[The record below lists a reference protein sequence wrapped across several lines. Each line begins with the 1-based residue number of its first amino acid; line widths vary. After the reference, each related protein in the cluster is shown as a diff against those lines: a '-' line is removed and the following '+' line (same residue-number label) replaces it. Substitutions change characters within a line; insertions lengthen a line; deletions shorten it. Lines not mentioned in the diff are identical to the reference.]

1 MPPAVA
7 ALLQPGRTAAALGL
21 YGFVLDAH
29 DGRFLAHGGCA
40 SYVGATLEAAAAAA
54 ALPASG
60 AELLAAFRRAAAT
73 GGGIGGGGGGGGG
86 GWVAYQWRA
95 GPGEPLHVKGAR
107 CRLLQLES
115 PRRDALAVLCY
126 GSADAAP
133 PPPGALPAPPPV
145 APSRAAVRA
154 AALALRAA
162 LAQAGGN
169 RAAIAAAVRDEHGAL
184 ATAAAE
190 GLGWEVTELPT
201 ATLAGVRLQ

>member
-1 MPPAVA
+1 MHTP
-7 ALLQPGRTAAALGL
+7 GL

-40 SYVGATLEAAAAAA
+40 SYVGATLDSVAAAA

-60 AELLAAFRRAAAT
+60 AELLAAFRHAAAT
-73 GGGIGGGGGGGGG
+73 GGGMGGWGGGGGGGGG
-86 GWVAYQWRA
+86 GSGSGGSWVAYQWRGGA
-95 GPGEPLHVKGAR
+95 GEPLHVKGAR

-133 PPPGALPAPPPV
+133 PSPGALPAPPPV

-162 LAQAGGN
+162 LARAGGD